1 MNQLV
6 THIMNTKHSS
16 LKILLF
22 VILFSMANYMVYCQQ
37 NTPGLVPV
45 PKTVQYNQGD
55 FILDNTVNILFDK
68 ANKNLETIAGYFH
81 DQVLFLSEIDLEAPS
96 NNRGKKTVQLI
107 LDNSLQ
113 AKEAYALS
121 VKPGKIIINGNDEAG
136 VFYGVQTLLQLIYP
150 KETDINSI
158 KIQCLE
164 IEDRPV
170 FSWRGMHLD
179 VSRHFYSVAF
189 VKKMLDAMASLKLN
203 TFHWHLTDDQGW
215 RIEIKRYPELTDK
228 GAWRKETMEGHYV
241 EVDQVFDHMRY
252 GGYYTQDEIREVV
265 KYAKERYITVVP
277 EIEMPGHAVA
287 ALSAYPEFSCSGGPF
302 EVYTKWGVSEDVYCA
317 GKDETFEFLENI
329 LSEVIELFPGKYI
342 HIGGDECPK
351 TRWKACPDCQK
362 RIADENLKDEYELQS
377 YFVKRIEKFIASKG
391 KKLIGWDEILEGG
404 LPERATVMSWR
415 GYDGGI
421 EASESG
427 HDVVMTPGSHCYFD
441 HYQENPDFEPLAIG
455 GFNTLEN
462 VYSYNPVP
470 DSLSEDAKKH
480 ILGAQANVWT
490 EYLTNENK
498 VEYMVF
504 PRLCAMSEVLW
515 SPAETHDYNGF
526 LIRMDDEVK
535 RLEKYRINYR
545 PLIDK
550 QKK

>member
-1 MNQLV
+1 MRKNSFKNRPGLFVLLICLFMNNH
-6 THIMNTKHSS
+6 HINSQVKKPALIPIPLKVKYENGSFVLSSQSKITIGNPDEKTEKIAQYLTEQIKFLTGFSIDIDSKSTPEVNIIALKTDYKTQNKEAYS
-16 LKILLF
+16 LKI
-22 VILFSMANYMVYCQQ
+22 
-37 NTPGLVPV
+37 
-45 PKTVQYNQGD
+45 
-55 FILDNTVNILFDK
+55 
-68 ANKNLETIAGYFH
+68 E
-81 DQVLFLSEIDLEAPS
+81 
-96 NNRGKKTVQLI
+96 
-107 LDNSLQ
+107 NSVV
-113 AKEAYALS
+113 E
-121 VKPGKIIINGNDEAG
+121 INGASAQG
-136 VFYGVQTLLQLIYP
+136 LFYGVQTLLQLIYP
-150 KETDINSI
+150 NEIKNESINLS
-158 KIQCLE
+158 CLE
-164 IEDRPV
+164 INDEPA

-189 VKKMLDAMASLKLN
+189 VKKMLDAMSSLKLN

-215 RIEIKRYPELTDK
+215 RIEIKKYPLLTEK

-241 EVDQVFDHMRY
+241 EKNQIFDHMRY
-252 GGYYTQDEIREVV
+252 GGYYTQEEIKEVV
-265 KYAKERYITVVP
+265 NYAKERYITIVP

-287 ALSAYPEFSCSGGPF
+287 ALSAYSQYSCTGGPF
-302 EVYTKWGVSEDVYCA
+302 EVYTKWGVSDDVYCA
-317 GKDETFEFLENI
+317 GKDETFEFLEDI
-329 LSEVIELFPGKYI
+329 LSEVIELFPGEYI

-351 TRWKACPDCQK
+351 TRWKACPNCQK
-362 RIADENLKDEYELQS
+362 RIKDENLKDELELQS
-377 YFVKRIEKFIASKG
+377 YFVKRIERFIASKD

-415 GYDGGI
+415 GYEGGI

-470 DSLSEDAKKH
+470 DSLSKDARKH

-515 SPAETHDYNGF
+515 SPKETRSYSDFLVRLDAEF
-526 LIRMDDEVK
+526 K
-535 RLEKYRINYR
+535 RLEKFRINYR
-545 PLIDK
+545 PMVVE
-550 QKK
+550 KK